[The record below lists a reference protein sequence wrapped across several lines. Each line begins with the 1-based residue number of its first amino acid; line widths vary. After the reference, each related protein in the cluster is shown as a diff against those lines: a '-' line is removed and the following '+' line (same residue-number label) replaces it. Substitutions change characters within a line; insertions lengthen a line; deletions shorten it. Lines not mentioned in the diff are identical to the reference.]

1 MKPFGAS
8 KSVVIVSFPHLI
20 RHSLEDKNDHQTT
33 AILSSGNSI
42 CQDTILHSQTIVRI
56 FHKKNSPSLFPY
68 LHQVPNYSF
77 QNEPVRNLM
86 NIKQTRLEVMHF
98 LSQRMDGFIETF
110 LKSIDT
116 NWQPSD
122 LLPDSNS
129 EAFLAE
135 VKELRLQCRE
145 LPYDYLAVLV
155 GDIITEEALP
165 TYETWLMD
173 IEGIGQTKK
182 EGWSKWIRMWTAEE
196 NRHGDLLNKYVYLSG
211 RVNMRQMEISTQYLI
226 ADGMEIGAARDP
238 YRNFVYTSFQE
249 MATNISH
256 RRTASLAKQFGNN
269 QLSKICGVIASDE
282 ARHAKAYK
290 SFIKQIFDIDASE
303 MMLAFEDMMRK
314 KIVMP
319 AHFLRQQGEKIGT
332 TFSHFSDAAQRLGV
346 YTTIDYTDILESLI
360 KEWNLTN
367 IRSLNDAAERAR
379 DYLMAL
385 PGRFRKVAERSTIK
399 ATLDYEFN
407 WITR

>member
-1 MKPFGAS
+1 MQFLGQS
-8 KSVVIVSFPHLI
+8 MDSFI
-20 RHSLEDKNDHQTT
+20 DS
-33 AILSSGNSI
+33 
-42 CQDTILHSQTIVRI
+42 
-56 FHKKNSPSLFPY
+56 
-68 LHQVPNYSF
+68 
-77 QNEPVRNLM
+77 
-86 NIKQTRLEVMHF
+86 
-98 LSQRMDGFIETF
+98 F
-110 LKSIDT
+110 LKPIDT

-122 LLPDSNS
+122 LLPDSAN
-129 EAFLAE
+129 EHFLAE

-145 LPYDYLAVLV
+145 LPYDYLAVLI

-173 IEGIGQTKK
+173 IEGIGQTNKT
-182 EGWSKWIRMWTAEE
+182 GWSKWIRMWTAEE

-226 ADGMEIGAARDP
+226 ADGMEIGTARDP

-249 MATNISH
+249 TATNISH
-256 RRTASLAKQFGNN
+256 RRTASLSKQYGNN
-269 QLSKICGVIASDE
+269 QLSKICGVIAADE

-290 SFIKQIFDIDASE
+290 SFITRIFEIDTSE

-346 YTTIDYTDILESLI
+346 YTTIDYTDILEGLI
-360 KEWNLTN
+360 KEWDLGNM
-367 IRSLNDAAERAR
+367 RSLTDAAERAR

-385 PGRFRKVAERSTIK
+385 PDRFRRVAERTTIK
-399 ATLDYEFN
+399 APLEYEFN